1 MEQIL
6 IVEDDTD
13 INNMVASALT
23 KAGYE
28 CKQSF
33 SGTEAMLY
41 LNKEKF
47 SVKIALNTGINI
59 FMFVL

>member
-23 KAGYE
+23 KAGYRNNHVDPDGKFKWAYDAE
-28 CKQSF
+28 ERYMRKEVKRWRLRVSF
-33 SGTEAMLY
+33 W
-41 LNKEKF
+41 
-47 SVKIALNTGINI
+47 
-59 FMFVL
+59 

>member
-23 KAGYE
+23 KAGYPHLCVDE
-28 CKQSF
+28 YMKRCLEIRLIQ
-33 SGTEAMLY
+33 AI
-41 LNKEKF
+41 
-47 SVKIALNTGINI
+47 VKD
-59 FMFVL
+59 